1 MNHTQQIV
9 ILGGGY
15 AGITF
20 ATRLDKKISDLPSSL
35 SLLKIVLVD
44 ANEYHD
50 LIQQAHL
57 VAGGMKKEEEARYNI
72 NDILEN
78 SCIQFIKAFV
88 KKIKADEKKVILED
102 NKEIE
107 FDLLVVALGATT
119 QSFGIKNVKKYCLT
133 LHSIDDALAIKNKV
147 QNLIDK
153 NKKNQFQDNFDKRK
167 GEESIGENK
176 ERKEDHIVIV
186 GGGPTGTGIAGTI
199 SEFVNKSGVIS
210 EQIKIIL
217 VTASPTILQNWDNQ
231 MINEG
236 TKILESKGVK
246 IIVGSLVKDVNE
258 DAIILDNG
266 QKIPA
271 NLIIWTPGVKGFEL
285 PFQPEVEKT
294 KDQRIITNEF
304 CQIDKFPD
312 IFCIGDIGA
321 IIYSSEKGE
330 REERKEGEKKEIK
343 NPPLGQI
350 AISQAIYLAE
360 TIPEFFIKGKKP
372 MEKFDY
378 DIKISILPMGEDDY
392 IGTIDGRLVKG
403 KIAKILKEFRYKA
416 YKEEIVSDKT
426 KIINDVLYKDDP
438 VSKLLLGIYVGSML
452 SNKSFEK
459 NTSKGQQE
467 NKIHHKTKEIL
478 HESKGIAEQIER

>member
-1 MNHTQQIV
+1 MNNRQRVV

-20 ATRLDKKISDLPSSL
+20 ATRLDKKISSLSSSSSL
-35 SLLKIVLVD
+35 QIVLVD
-44 ANEYHD
+44 VNEYHD

-57 VAGGMKKEEEARYNI
+57 VAGGMKNEEEARYNI
-72 NDILEN
+72 NEIVEN
-78 SCIQFIKAFV
+78 SKLQFVKAFV

-107 FDLLVVALGATT
+107 YDLLVVALGATT
-119 QSFGIKNVKKYCLT
+119 QSFGIKNVKEYCLT
-133 LHSIDDALAIKNKV
+133 LHSIDDALTIKNKV

-153 NKKNQFQDNFDKRK
+153 KKKQLQDNFDESK
-167 GEESIGENK
+167 GKELTRENNEVK
-176 ERKEDHIVIV
+176 KDYIVIV

-199 SEFVNKSGVIS
+199 SEFVNKSGAIS
-210 EQIKIIL
+210 EKIKIIL
-217 VTASPTILQNWDNQ
+217 VTASPTILQNWDKI
-231 MINEG
+231 MIDEA
-236 TKILESKGVK
+236 TKILENKGVK
-246 IIVGSLVKDVNE
+246 IIGDSLVKDVNV

-271 NLIIWTPGVKGFEL
+271 DLTIWTPGVKGFEL

-294 KDQRIITNEF
+294 KDQRIIINEY

-321 IIYSSEKGE
+321 IIDSS
-330 REERKEGEKKEIK
+330 KKEEKEVRNKETK

-350 AISQAIYLAE
+350 AISQAIYLSE
-360 TIPEFFIKGKKP
+360 KIPDFFIKRKKP
-372 MEKFDY
+372 EEKFEY
-378 DIKISILPMGEDDY
+378 DIKIRILPMGEDDY
-392 IGTIDGRLVKG
+392 VGKLDGRLVKG
-403 KIAKILKEFRYKA
+403 EIAKILKEFRYKA

-438 VSKLLLGIYVGSML
+438 VSKLLLEIYLGSIL
-452 SNKSFEK
+452 SNKFFE
-459 NTSKGQQE
+459 
-467 NKIHHKTKEIL
+467 
-478 HESKGIAEQIER
+478 